1 MTCAEVDQD
10 TYNRVQNDDELIF
23 VCESCNQEELSS
35 TASQV
40 LPYYYLEQF
49 LPSFQNNVS
58 SIWSL
63 GKSRFHLGVFVVN
76 EKFKFFPRQTMT
88 RTNQNKTQTRM

>member
-40 LPYYYLEQF
+40 QCFCCMPLITRSTVQ
-49 LPSFQNNVS
+49 PSS
-58 SIWSL
+58 
-63 GKSRFHLGVFVVN
+63 H
-76 EKFKFFPRQTMT
+76 
-88 RTNQNKTQTRM
+88 

>member
-40 LPYYYLEQF
+40 YI
-49 LPSFQNNVS
+49 N
-58 SIWSL
+58 
-63 GKSRFHLGVFVVN
+63 
-76 EKFKFFPRQTMT
+76 FKLFFSH
-88 RTNQNKTQTRM
+88 

>member
-40 LPYYYLEQF
+40 YFLLYLCQAVVIEGLKYEAVRLNYSMLFYYKIIL
-49 LPSFQNNVS
+49 
-58 SIWSL
+58 
-63 GKSRFHLGVFVVN
+63 
-76 EKFKFFPRQTMT
+76 
-88 RTNQNKTQTRM
+88 